1 MKPLFNVALTCVGG
15 RLTHDLIVALRKASD
30 FDVNIVGLDVNA
42 NANGRFLCDR
52 FFTIPNAE
60 EDQKGWLERLLKIH
74 SETNFTSFI
83 PLSEAEVKLTAAY
96 NSVFEKYK
104 IVTSVSDNSVVNVVN
119 DKFKLM
125 SDLRAKGIAVGAF
138 HSIDSTADLIENI
151 KHLGYPNNMLVLK
164 PRAGRGS
171 RGVMIIDAKQDSFKA
186 LLPNRFCG
194 HGSVEK
200 IIEAFHENNIGFK
213 DCILMP
219 HYTGDVYDVD
229 CVVNRGVA
237 WSITARRRQLT
248 NALWPTSTGHISS
261 TNPIV
266 IKYVETI
273 IKALSMHGAADFDII
288 VSDDGVPFIID
299 GACRL
304 SGSVGVS
311 CGAGVNVPAELLRL
325 MYGLKSNGETLT
337 DGVAFRP
344 FITMAAVQPAF
355 AEDLSDVQF

>member
-1 MKPLFNVALTCVGG
+1 MRPIFDVALTCVGG
-15 RLTHDLIVALRKASD
+15 RLTHDLIIALRKAPD
-30 FDVNIVGLDVNA
+30 FDVNIIGMDVNE
-42 NANGRFLCDR
+42 NANGRFLCDQ
-52 FFTIPNAE
+52 FFIIPNAE
-60 EDQKGWLERLLKIH
+60 EDQEGWLERLLEIQN
-74 SETNFTSFI
+74 ETNFTSII
-83 PLSEAEVKLTAAY
+83 PLSEAEVRLTSSNISA
-96 NSVFEKYK
+96 FEKLK
-104 IVTSVSDNSVVNVVN
+104 IATSVSEDSVVNVVN

-125 SDLRAKGIAVGAF
+125 SNLHAKGIAVGAF
-138 HSIDSTADLIENI
+138 YSIDSEAELLENI

-164 PRAGRGS
+164 PRSGRGS
-171 RGVMIIDAKQDSFKA
+171 RGVMIIDAKQDSFKP

-194 HGSVEK
+194 YGCVEK
-200 IIEAFHENNIGFK
+200 VIAAFHENNIGFQ

-229 CVVNRGVA
+229 CVVDRGVA
-237 WSITARRRQLT
+237 WSISARRRQLS

-266 IKYVETI
+266 VEYVRTI

-288 VSDDGVPFIID
+288 VGDDDIPFVID

-325 MYGLKSNGETLT
+325 MYGLKSNDETLT

-355 AEDLSDVQF
+355 AEDLSNVEF

>member
-1 MKPLFNVALTCVGG
+1 MKPIFDVALTCVGG
-15 RLTHDLIVALRKASD
+15 RLTHDLITSLRNALD
-30 FDVNIVGLDVNA
+30 FDVNIIGMDVNS
-42 NANGRFLCDR
+42 NANGRFLCDQ

-60 EDQKGWLERLLKIH
+60 EDPNGWLHCLLQIH
-74 SETNFTSFI
+74 NQTNFTSFI
-83 PLSEAEVKLTAAY
+83 PLSEAEVKLTSSNKNA
-96 NSVFEKYK
+96 FDTLK
-104 IVTSVSDNSVVNVVN
+104 IATSVSEDSTVDVVN

-125 SDLRAKGIAVGAF
+125 SNLYARGIAVGAF
-138 HSIDSTADLIENI
+138 YSIDNEPELLENI

-164 PRAGRGS
+164 PRKGRGS
-171 RGVMIIDAKQDSFKA
+171 RGVMILDAKQDSFKT

-194 HGSVEK
+194 HGCVETV
-200 IIEAFHENNIGFK
+200 IAAFNENNIGIQ

-219 HYTGDVYDVD
+219 YYAGAVYDVD
-229 CVVNRGVA
+229 CVVDRGVA
-237 WSITARRRQLT
+237 WSISARRRQLS

-266 IKYVETI
+266 VEYVRSIT
-273 IKALSMHGAADFDII
+273 KALSMHGAADFDII
-288 VSDDGVPFIID
+288 VGDDGVPFVID

-355 AEDLSDVQF
+355 AEDLSDVEF